1 MELNVKINSNYFHRI
16 LKRVVIII
24 IFFLAYQVVD
34 NLELEFYTSS
44 FLKIVIISVIV
55 QNIFRIVSRTL
66 IYLYLRTKNLPF
78 DLEDLFIVGIRHI
91 LNVIKVIV
99 IFFITLHIL
108 QIEFLTFF
116 TSMALVGVALAIL
129 FKDFISNLL
138 NGMYLFFSEKFNL
151 KQYVEINGV
160 RGYVTDISFQ
170 TIELKND
177 SGDYVYIPNSIIQT
191 REIIN
196 FSREGLKQI
205 EIEISLLRDEMPLIK
220 SIEKEVKKKL
230 QKEYE
235 ELLSKKDENPITLEY
250 IDISSKE
257 VSFKFKIKTSKY
269 SFNIEKKIR
278 QFTYHVIGEL
288 LIRYHKNDK
297 SKRMETEEKN
307 LKNFN

>member
-1 MELNVKINSNYFHRI
+1 MGYDYRLNSDYFQRV
-16 LKRVVIII
+16 LKRLLIII
-24 IFFLAYQVVD
+24 IFFLAYQIIS
-34 NLELEFYTSS
+34 NLELEFYISAT
-44 FLKIVIISVIV
+44 LKIFIIAVII

-78 DLEDLFIVGIRHI
+78 DLEDLFIIGMKHI
-91 LNVIKVIV
+91 FNVIKVII
-99 IFFITLHIL
+99 IFFVSLYIL
-108 QIEFLTFF
+108 EIEFFTFF
-116 TSMALVGVALAIL
+116 TSMALVGVAIAIL
-129 FKDFISNLL
+129 FKEFISNLL

-191 REIIN
+191 REIVN
-196 FSREGLKQI
+196 FSRESLKQI

-220 SIEKEVKKKL
+220 NIEKEVKKKL
-230 QKEYE
+230 QKEYD
-235 ELLSKKDENPITLEY
+235 ELLSKKDDSPITLEY
-250 IDISSKE
+250 IEISSKE

-269 SFNIEKKIR
+269 SFNIERKIR

-288 LIRYHKNDK
+288 LIKYHKNDK
-297 SKRMETEEKN
+297 SKRMEFEEKDLN
-307 LKNFN
+307 GY